1 MLNKIVIMGRL
12 VRDPEKRITQS
23 GVSVCNFTLAVDRD
37 YTNGDQK
44 ETDFIDCVAWRNS
57 GDFVAK
63 YFSKGRMAVV
73 AGRLQIR
80 KYTDKE
86 GNNRTAAEIVA
97 DNVYFGDSK
106 KDVQA
111 ATVSGEAPTAP
122 SPAPAPSAF
131 AALEG
136 PDDEIPF

>member
-12 VRDPEKRITQS
+12 VRDPEKRTTQS
-23 GVSVCNFTLAVDRD
+23 GVTVTNFTLAVDRD

-44 ETDFIDCVAWRNS
+44 ETDFIDCVAWRNT

-73 AGRLQIR
+73 AGRLQLR

-86 GNNRTAAEIVA
+86 GNNRTAAEIVT

-106 KDVQA
+106 KDGQA
-111 ATVSGEAPTAP
+111 APVSGETPTAP
-122 SPAPAPSAF
+122 SPTPAPSAF

-136 PDDEIPF
+136 PDEELPF